1 MLLLG
6 WHPVEMSLSFEN
18 RLLCVEI
25 LARGL
30 TLSAVGL
37 IFEPSSLAFGGLLLG
52 LCQQQE
58 ICRLVL
64 PLVALGRWGQLNSQA
79 CISTIDSISSEPGV
93 GRRED
98 DGSTQAEVCMI
109 PKLRAAS
116 LGVIKLSVRKLS
128 FIYNC
133 FL

>member
-18 RLLCVEI
+18 RLLWVEI

-37 IFEPSSLAFGGLLLG
+37 IFEPSSLAFGDLLLG
-52 LCQQQE
+52 LGQQQE

-64 PLVALGRWGQLNSQA
+64 PLVALGRWGQLHPQPS
-79 CISTIDSISSEPGV
+79 ISTIDSIFSEPGV
-93 GRRED
+93 GRREAN
-98 DGSTQAEVCMI
+98 GRTQVEV
-109 PKLRAAS
+109 R
-116 LGVIKLSVRKLS
+116 V
-128 FIYNC
+128 
-133 FL
+133 